1 MTTELNSCNSL
12 PPVASVC
19 GLAGRI
25 RAPALPGRP
34 RGSVSV
40 ENVDVICMDRLERH
54 IPSIEEHSFIDDNSI
69 IPVIPPPPLP
79 LVYEFD
85 VEDYCSH
92 SSRRKSRVR
101 PPDDD
106 DDDKPIITVKSVVL
120 FLIAAFIIGFIVFS
134 PLLHRYL

>member
-19 GLAGRI
+19 GLAGRV

-40 ENVDVICMDRLERH
+40 ENVDVICMDRRERR
-54 IPSIEEHSFIDDNSI
+54 IPSIEEHSFIEDNSI
-69 IPVIPPPPLP
+69 IPVIPPPPLI
-79 LVYEFD
+79 YEFD
-85 VEDYCSH
+85 VEDCYSH
-92 SSRRKSRVR
+92 NSRRKYRAR

-106 DDDKPIITVKSVVL
+106 DEDKSIITVKSVLL
-120 FLIAAFIIGFIVFS
+120 FLIAAFIIGFIVLS